1 MPTTGLETT
10 SRTAN
15 GREASGTMRALVYDG
30 PRQRVWKD
38 KPRPTLRD
46 LVYQCLRTCDLC
58 RRGMYS
64 HCRTGG
70 WISVTRST
78 APEREQEPRLGH
90 LLRPRAD
97 ARKQAGEPERAKIAG
112 SQGWRLSRERI

>member
-15 GREASGTMRALVYDG
+15 GREASGTMRALVYHG

-46 LVYQCLRTCDLC
+46 LVYQCLRNLRLVPSGYVFALPD
-58 RRGMYS
+58 RRLD
-64 HCRTGG
+64 
-70 WISVTRST
+70 
-78 APEREQEPRLGH
+78 PR
-90 LLRPRAD
+90 
-97 ARKQAGEPERAKIAG
+97 
-112 SQGWRLSRERI
+112 